1 MTDKQ
6 PTARTIPYRR
16 PFRLNVGLFMFLIIF
31 IYVLISVL
39 TYLTSHKTEV
49 YEVRSG
55 SLSDN
60 QVWSLTATTPG
71 RSISTTRRVR
81 EFRKADW
88 LFLWMRP
95 AR

>member
-39 TYLTSHKTEV
+39 TYLTSNKTEV

-55 SLSDN
+55 S
-60 QVWSLTATTPG
+60 PG

-95 AR
+95 ER